1 MTYIYMDKDKT
12 FGENLCCKVKI
23 DEILDVTL
31 YMYTFCEYMYILTP
45 VMLANGLIFT
55 PMCHLC

>member
-1 MTYIYMDKDKT
+1 MDKDKT